1 MWPRA
6 SARVERCMKTVMFN
20 KVTIIGVGLIGG
32 SLARAL
38 KAGSLAAEVRGA
50 GSSSRTLEQARQ
62 LGVIDA
68 IGGSVAEAVRGAD
81 LVVLASPVGAF
92 ERIMQEIRQDLKQGA
107 VLTDVGS
114 VKGELVRKI
123 EKLLPDGVAY
133 VPGHPIAGR
142 EISGVAASSAALFEG
157 NNCILTPTS
166 RTDPRALEA
175 VRSLWTGTGA
185 KVVLMDPDLH
195 DHVFAA
201 VSHLPHVAAY
211 ALVNS
216 VADLKA
222 GDERYISYTGG
233 GFRDATRIAASSP
246 DLWRDI
252 CLMNRKNILEM
263 IERYQFTLNK
273 LKRALRRGDSEK
285 LERIF
290 RSASD
295 VRKTLD

>member
-1 MWPRA
+1 M
-6 SARVERCMKTVMFN
+6 VHFN

-32 SLARAL
+32 SLARVL
-38 KAGSLAAEVRGA
+38 KARNLAAEVHGA
-50 GSSSRTLEQARQ
+50 GSSSRTLEQAKE

-68 IGGSVAEAVRGAD
+68 IGRSVAEAVRGAD

-92 ERIMQEIRQDLKQGA
+92 ECIAQEIKQDLKQGA

-114 VKGELVRKI
+114 VKGELVGKI
-123 EKLLPDGVAY
+123 EKLLPAGVAY
-133 VPGHPIAGR
+133 VPGHPIAGK
-142 EISGVAASSAALFEG
+142 ESSGVAASSAALFEG

-175 VRSLWTGTGA
+175 VRSLWTGAGA
-185 KVVLMDPDLH
+185 KVVVMDPDLH
-195 DHVFAA
+195 DHIFAA

-222 GDERYISYTGG
+222 GDEQYISYIGG
-233 GFRDATRIAASSP
+233 GFRDFTRIAASSP
-246 DLWRDI
+246 EIWRDI
-252 CLMNRKNILEM
+252 CLLNRKNVLEM

-273 LKRALRRGDSEK
+273 LKRALRRGDGEK
-285 LERIF
+285 LERVF

-295 VRKTLD
+295 IRKTLG